1 MSSQNWYIGD
11 WCLHVYTPVVQT
23 TSKFGMPISK
33 EISTQYSNVY
43 NLYLAQEYFMVH
55 LQCYVSF
62 MGFYFSIIFTN
73 LFLYIASL
81 IKIIIRWSFQLNSI
95 QKSILSSISLFPLRM
110 RRHIALQWVVGS
122 LQFSY
127 TY

>member
-11 WCLHVYTPVVQT
+11 WFLHVYTPVVQT

-55 LQCYVSF
+55 VQCYASF
-62 MGFYFSIIFTN
+62 MGFYFSIIFRN
-73 LFLYIASL
+73 VFYI
-81 IKIIIRWSFQLNSI
+81 
-95 QKSILSSISLFPLRM
+95 
-110 RRHIALQWVVGS
+110 
-122 LQFSY
+122 
-127 TY
+127 